1 MPGPQ
6 RNDGGPPKAARPNDL
21 LRYSHLGLQFVLV
34 FLLFAFLGFK
44 ADEKLGTL
52 PLLTV
57 LGVMVGFGL
66 SFYQLYLAVFGER
79 RGVPP
84 KAGHTKGV
92 PPKADDTKGSRG
104 DKGPRSSGEASTD
117 ERDPRG

>member
-1 MPGPQ
+1 MPDTQ
-6 RNDGGPPKAARPNDL
+6 RNDEGASPTARRTNEL
-21 LRYSHLGLQFVLV
+21 LRHSHLGLQFVLV
-34 FLLFAFLGFK
+34 FLFFAFLGFK

-66 SFYQLYLAVFGER
+66 SFYQLYLAVFGGR
-79 RGVPP
+79 RG
-84 KAGHTKGV
+84 G
-92 PPKADDTKGSRG
+92 PPKADDTKGPGS
-104 DKGPRSSGEASTD
+104 DKGLSSPGETSAD

>member
-1 MPGPQ
+1 MPDTQ
-6 RNDGGPPKAARPNDL
+6 RTDGGPHKTARANEL

-34 FLLFAFLGFK
+34 FLFVAFLGFK

-66 SFYQLYLAVFGER
+66 AFYQLYLAVFGVR
-79 RGVPP
+79 
-84 KAGHTKGV
+84 
-92 PPKADDTKGSRG
+92 GSRG
-104 DKGPRSSGEASTD
+104 DKGPDPSGKSSTE

>member
-1 MPGPQ
+1 MPEPQ
-6 RNDGGPPKAARPNDL
+6 RSNDGVTPTARRTNEL
-21 LRYSHLGLQFVLV
+21 LRHSHLGLQFVLV

-66 SFYQLYLAVFGER
+66 AFYQLYLAVFGVR
-79 RGVPP
+79 STAS
-84 KAGHTKGV
+84 KT
-92 PPKADDTKGSRG
+92 GSKTG
-104 DKGPRSSGEASTD
+104 STSDKGPGSSNETSTD

>member
-1 MPGPQ
+1 MPDSQ
-6 RNDGGPPKAARPNDL
+6 RTDGKPPKAARANDL
-21 LRYSHLGLQFVLV
+21 LRFSHLGLQFVLV
-34 FLLFAFLGFK
+34 FLFFAFLGFK

-57 LGVMVGFGL
+57 LGVMAGFGL
-66 SFYQLYLAVFGER
+66 AFYQLYLAVFGER

-84 KAGHTKGV
+84 KAGHT
-92 PPKADDTKGSRG
+92 TGSG
-104 DKGPRSSGEASTD
+104 SDKGPGSPDHPSSG

>member
-1 MPGPQ
+1 MPGTQ
-6 RNDGGPPKAARPNDL
+6 RPDDQPHRAARANEL

-34 FLLFAFLGFK
+34 FLFFAYLGFK

-66 SFYQLYLAVFGER
+66 AFYQLYLAVFGVRGSR
-79 RGVPP
+79 RDEGP
-84 KAGHTKGV
+84 GSSG
-92 PPKADDTKGSRG
+92 KGSTG
-104 DKGPRSSGEASTD
+104 
-117 ERDPRG
+117 ERDPGG